1 VIIEGASGFW
11 SYVRQDDEA
20 VGRRMTRLA
29 RLVQAAYGLIT
40 GEELELFVDRTA
52 LEWGDAWR
60 ERIDVAIAGTTFF
73 IPVLT
78 PRYFES
84 SECRQELLKF
94 LGEAKRGG
102 VEQLLLPVYYVTVSE
117 LEDEP
122 TDELMIAVKERQWE
136 DLRDIRLLDE
146 ESGSYRA
153 AVDRLARRIA
163 KIAQTVGQVPD
174 VPASESDSGG
184 PEDDE
189 SDGQD
194 DESLGMI
201 EKLGE
206 GEQALNELSGTLE
219 AMSAE
224 NKEVGDLAI
233 KATQAIQESDQHN
246 RGFAGRMAI
255 AQRYAKS
262 LQTPAAHMQE
272 LGQKYTSQLMKVHAM
287 TTTILEIAEGDRET
301 AHEVAGFLRS
311 VVGLSEAAAGAVES
325 TRELVR
331 SLQENAKLSRS
342 LRPPTRQITAGLQAF
357 VDGEAIIAEWADR
370 AGPVLAGV
378 ETEG

>member
-20 VGRRMTRLA
+20 VGRRITSLA
-29 RLVQAAYGLIT
+29 RHVQDAYGLIT
-40 GEELELFVDRTA
+40 GEVLELFVDRMA

-102 VEQLLLPVYYVTVSE
+102 VEQLLLPVYFVTVGE
-117 LEDEP
+117 LEDDP
-122 TDELMIAVKERQWE
+122 TDELMMAVKERQWE
-136 DLRDIRLLDE
+136 DLRDIRLLDG
-146 ESGSYRA
+146 ESGPYRA
-153 AVDRLARRIA
+153 AVDRLAQRIA

-174 VPASESDSGG
+174 VPAGEGDQGRPDGGESD
-184 PEDDE
+184 E
-189 SDGQD
+189 D

-201 EKLGE
+201 DKLGE

-219 AMSAE
+219 AMGAE
-224 NKEVGDLAI
+224 NKGVGDLAV
-233 KATQAIQESDQHN
+233 KATEAIQESDQHN

-272 LGQKYTSQLMKVHAM
+272 LGQRYTGQLMKVHAM
-287 TTTILEIAEGDRET
+287 TTAILEIAEADAET

-311 VVGLSEAAAGAVES
+311 VVGLSEAAAEAVDS

-342 LRPPTRQITAGLQAF
+342 LRPPTRQMTAGLQAF
-357 VDGEAIIAEWADR
+357 VDGQAIIAEWADR
-370 AGPVLAGV
+370 ARPVLGTVGA
-378 ETEG
+378 EG